1 MMAEPFRFTRSR
13 ELLTRAVEVIP
24 RGIYGTKS
32 PALVV
37 PGSFPYYA
45 ESGAGCRFRD
55 VDGNEYIDFLCGF
68 GGNLLGYGDRAVDD
82 AAAAALRR
90 GFGFNTPCPEMVELA
105 EDLSSRIAG
114 MDWAL
119 FGVNGS
125 DMTTYALQTARAHT
139 GRRKLL
145 AAHGAYHGAHPW
157 AVPGHA
163 GLLEEDLDHV
173 HRFRWNDLDSVACLF
188 DRYPDDV
195 AAVMVTPYHHP
206 AFADSELPAAGF
218 LDGLCAL
225 AHDRGALVISDD
237 IRVGFR
243 AHLQGSHVRFGYRP
257 DLCCYSKAIANGYPI
272 AACVG
277 RDDVKGAASRV
288 FCTGTFWMHAYPMAA
303 ALACLR
309 RIERDGVIERVAALG
324 ERLIAGLHAAAA
336 RHGQRLSVTGL
347 PAMPFVRFANET
359 DFHRSQ
365 LFCAETTR
373 RGAYFH
379 PHHNWFLS
387 AAHTEADIDES
398 LQVADQAMCA
408 VAERFG
414 AA

>member
-1 MMAEPFRFTRSR
+1 MAAPFRFTRSR

-68 GGNLLGYGDRAVDD
+68 GGSLLGYRDRAVDD
-82 AAAAALRR
+82 AAAAAMRR

-105 EDLSSRIAG
+105 EELTARIAG

-139 GRRKLL
+139 GRRKVL

-163 GLLEEDLDHV
+163 GLLEEDLAHV
-173 HRFRWNDLDSVACLF
+173 HRFRWNDLDSVAGLF
-188 DRYPDDV
+188 HRYPDDI
-195 AAVMVTPYHHP
+195 AAVMVTPCHHP

-243 AHLQGSHVRFGYRP
+243 AHLRGSHVRFGYQP

-272 AACVG
+272 AACMG
-277 RDDVKGAASRV
+277 ERRLLAAAGAV
-288 FCTGTFWMHAYPMAA
+288 FTTGTFWMQQGPMAA
-303 ALACLR
+303 AIACQR
-309 RIERDGVIERVAALG
+309 RLQEIDGVATMQQRGRQLIDGLQQVAVRHG
-324 ERLIAGLHAAAA
+324 ERLHV
-336 RHGQRLSVTGL
+336 SGL
-347 PAMPFVRFANET
+347 PSMPKLRFATET
-359 DFHRSQ
+359 DFMRFQ
-365 LFCAETTR
+365 RFCAAATR

-379 PHHNWFLS
+379 PYHNWFLS
-387 AAHTEADIDES
+387 TAHSAEDIERTIEIADAALAEVIENAD
-398 LQVADQAMCA
+398 
-408 VAERFG
+408 
-414 AA
+414 